1 MGCARE
7 ALLKQW
13 MVVAWTHGLPGGYE
27 QKEMDSGCILEIE
40 LTELAGKLQKGG
52 RIRESQRPSAG
63 FLF

>member
-1 MGCARE
+1 MCSGGAVE
-7 ALLKQW
+7 AMDGGSLDSR
-13 MVVAWTHGLPGGYE
+13 AAGGYE